1 MGCRE
6 NKLKYN
12 CGNQKQNARCT
23 FYEGDLPKFS
33 ELEDCVTIEE
43 TTEEIYE
50 SVQEI
55 KDSIDLSELGTDC
68 IDFSE
73 YKEGKALKV
82 LEAFMAVENAICDLK
97 ESKQSNNGFD
107 ISKIDLKCL
116 VDPCNNTID
125 TQEKLMQLI
134 INTICELKN
143 QS

>member
-1 MGCRE
+1 MGCRD
-6 NKLKYN
+6 NNLKYN

-23 FYEGDLPKFS
+23 FYEGDLPEFS
-33 ELEDCVTIEE
+33 ELEECVTLEE

-50 SVQEI
+50 TVQII

-73 YKEGKALKV
+73 YKTEKDLKV
-82 LEAFMAVENAICDLK
+82 SEAFMAVENAFCDLK
-97 ESKQSNNGFD
+97 EKKESGYKFD

-116 VDPCNNTID
+116 VDPCNNVID
-125 TQEKLMQLI
+125 TQEKLIQLMI
-134 INTICELKN
+134 DTLCELKN